1 MTHFETKM
9 MHFESIEAAMTHLDK
24 FKDQNDALC
33 GYEDQH
39 DTPAQ
44 V

>member
-1 MTHFETKM
+1 MMLFVAKM

-33 GYEDQH
+33 GYEDWH